1 MIAYK
6 HLLTTKQ
13 KQDILNTL
21 QTGSGVKIKPT
32 KAQSGGF
39 FSAYIGV
46 PLAIEAI
53 KKMTGKG
60 APRMRR
66 STRSLPRRLSRSTTQ
81 QTTSQGGPG
90 APRISIYQPPP
101 FIGIWEQAQGNT
113 IGMGTKQNPRKSKKA
128 QGILLG
134 ANSLFKN
141 VPPLNIL
148 LQNQNSTKHIN
159 EQPCFNTMV

>member
-1 MIAYK
+1 M
-6 HLLTTKQ
+6 LLK
-13 KQDILNTL
+13 LL
-21 QTGSGVKIKPT
+21 
-32 KAQSGGF
+32 
-39 FSAYIGV
+39 
-46 PLAIEAI
+46 

-66 STRSLPRRLSRSTTQ
+66 STRSLPRSLSRSTTQ

-101 FIGIWEQAQGNT
+101 FIGTWEQAQGNT
-113 IGMGTKQNPRKSKKA
+113 IGMGTKKNPRKSKKA

-148 LQNQNSTKHIN
+148 LQNQNSTKTY
-159 EQPCFNTMV
+159 Q